1 MKIKILLSGIT
12 ILAFLAAAR
21 AQVTIGSDVPP
32 RDGLLLDLK
41 QDASIN
47 NIPNSTKGFGLPRVA
62 LNSLTT
68 LTVDEPSK
76 SQDYVGVT
84 VYNTTSNSE
93 LSPGTYCWFNGKWN
107 QVVLVNDAGENG
119 NMLKSNGNNTY
130 TWSTI
135 TVPEYKFWKPTQKAF
150 FDQAKATAGKY
161 TYNSEDIMPNNAN
174 EPTPGIFDNR
184 FVYTDNL
191 KINSAATSGKFLF
204 LEITANVS
212 KITKDGALS
221 TNSYMEA
228 IQIDV
233 LIDGRTVKT
242 YRRSYANPIRT
253 MTNSIVDLF
262 SVIPLDEFKFG
273 KGEYPIQVKM
283 SCTSHTYPRNGPKPP
298 STLPAGNFAASGP
311 FLTFEAINFGF
322 ILYEEE

>member
-1 MKIKILLSGIT
+1 MPAGIYTWNGSRWKLNVSVDSYGTDGQLL
-12 ILAFLAAAR
+12 
-21 AQVTIGSDVPP
+21 Q
-32 RDGLLLDLK
+32 
-41 QDASIN
+41 
-47 NIPNSTKGFGLPRVA
+47 
-62 LNSLTT
+62 
-68 LTVDEPSK
+68 
-76 SQDYVGVT
+76 
-84 VYNTTSNSE
+84 
-93 LSPGTYCWFNGKWN
+93 
-107 QVVLVNDAGENG
+107 
-119 NMLKSNGNNTY
+119 SNGNNTY

-150 FDQAKATAGKY
+150 FDQAKATSGKY

-184 FVYTDNL
+184 FVYDNL
-191 KINSAATSGKFLF
+191 KINSAATSEKFLF

-221 TNSYMEA
+221 TNSHMEA
-228 IQIDV
+228 VQIDV
-233 LIDGRTVKT
+233 LIARRTVKT
-242 YRRSYANPIRT
+242 YRRSYANAIRT

-298 STLPAGNFAASGP
+298 SNLPAGNFAASGP